1 MKRQQFNDILL
12 KAVKESKSRLI
23 IIGSQA
29 FFAATQSDRIPEAV
43 EMSDEVDIFPENISD
58 VESIECSIGEKS
70 EYFDSYGIYAH
81 ALEDIERHML
91 TEGWRDRLIPYKI
104 KDGVKGREYEALC
117 LSLPDVCIN
126 KLCFGRPKDYD
137 FVSNIV
143 ANGHISMEKIESLAG
158 SVQSKYANILRQN
171 IEKAKD
177 LILRRAKVD
186 GENVPG

>member
-12 KAVKESKSRLI
+12 KVAKESKSKLI

-29 FFAATQSDRIPEAV
+29 FFAATQSDKIPEIV

-58 VESIECSIGEKS
+58 VESIECKIGEKS

-91 TEGWRDRLIPYKI
+91 TGGWRERLVPYKI
-104 KDGVKGREYEALC
+104 KDGSHGAEYEVLC

-137 FVSNIV
+137 FVSNV
-143 ANGHISMEKIESLAG
+143 VSNGHISMKEIESLAG
-158 SVQSKYANILRQN
+158 SVQSKYKNILGQN
-171 IEKAKD
+171 IEKAKE
-177 LILRRAKVD
+177 LILRRAGAD
-186 GENVPG
+186 GGN